1 MMDYSFLPKV
11 DLVANA
17 AEKKLIENIE
27 PISVAVLTESVH
39 SAIDTLRK
47 NISLLECATKQDCF
61 KAAVSDALTEYK
73 KRMTPSLRRVINATG
88 VVLHTN
94 LGRAPLAV
102 PACEAVY
109 ETARNYSNLEMN
121 LETGKRGNRYEHVSK
136 LLCDLTGA
144 EDAIIVNNNAAA
156 VLITIDTIAKG
167 GEAIVSR
174 GQLVEIGG
182 SFRIPDVIQSCGAML
197 REVGAT
203 NKTHLYDYERVIGEN
218 TACLLQ
224 VHPSN
229 FYIDGFFEE
238 VPTSD
243 LSKLAHEHN
252 LPLVYDLG
260 SGCIHPFAATGI
272 GREPLPYQVIKYGAD
287 ILTFSGDKLLG
298 GPQAGIIVG
307 EKKYLDK
314 IKKNP
319 LMRALRV
326 DKLTLAA
333 LMATLE
339 MYRDNRAHEIPAIAM
354 ISESSE
360 QLKAKAEDFANMLK
374 EANANI
380 TVKTSKSPIGGGSM
394 PDVRLDSW
402 IVAIVPNACSAEE
415 FAARLRQKTP
425 SVLGYINENQLCF
438 DLRTVDV
445 ADLEITAHLI
455 KEAVL

>member
-1 MMDYSFLPKV
+1 MDYSLLPKV

-17 AEKKLIENIE
+17 AEKRLLESIE
-27 PISVAVLTESVH
+27 PISVPVLTESVQ
-39 SAIDTLRK
+39 SAINTLRK
-47 NISLLECATKQDCF
+47 NISSLEGATKQDCF
-61 KAAVSDALTEYK
+61 DASVSDALTEYK

-102 PACEAVY
+102 SACEAVY

-121 LETGKRGNRYEHVSK
+121 LETGKRGSRYEHVSK
-136 LLCDLTGA
+136 LLCELTGA

-156 VLITIDTIAKG
+156 VLITIDTLAKG

-182 SFRIPDVIQSCGAML
+182 SFRIPDVIQSCGAIL
-197 REVGAT
+197 HEVGAT
-203 NKTHLYDYERVIGEN
+203 NKTHLYDYERAIGEN

-229 FYIDGFFEE
+229 FYISGFFEE
-238 VPTSD
+238 VPISD

-260 SGCIHPFAATGI
+260 SGCIHPFAAAGI
-272 GREPLPYQVIKYGAD
+272 GREPLLHQVIKDGAD

-298 GPQAGIIVG
+298 GPQAGIIIG

-339 MYRDNRAHEIPAIAM
+339 MYRDNRELEIPVIAM
-354 ISESSE
+354 ISENSE
-360 QLKAKAEDFANMLK
+360 KLKSKAEALVNMLK
-374 EANANI
+374 GADANI
-380 TVKTSKSPIGGGSM
+380 TVKTSNSPIGGGSM

-402 IVAIVPNACSAEE
+402 IVAIVPNTCSAEE
-415 FAARLRQKTP
+415 FATRLRQKTP
-425 SVLGYINENQLCF
+425 AVLGYISDNQICF

-445 ADLEITAHLI
+445 ADIDITANLI
-455 KEAVL
+455 NEALM